1 MEQRIEDYIDDNQ
14 SQASLKLPFED
25 EGEELKIR
33 ETKFIAGE
41 GATGP
46 KLCIRSIDSSR
57 SRLSRKI
64 KSSTIRINHRR
75 LDNLLDRLTAA
86 HRWREASGVL
96 SLLFAGNPHSYSPT
110 EDRKYVRIAMEI
122 QKRFCRKG
130 NYHNLIKSTFEI
142 WSSKLSWYKKGNMKG
157 RLLHLE
163 LALFYI
169 SQEKFDDAKH
179 NTRLLVSD
187 EVSEPFVNLI
197 HGLILYQLWYA
208 ELPEEMQIKGF
219 NAHSSSDAFTTPV
232 VDGCLETEM
241 GESSNGHDAVDIEN
255 TKVSSQHASESSFG
269 NNEKLKEGKS
279 YVRRKISGDNC
290 QCLKDEGGFLK
301 NLDNFSNTS
310 IYFASGLDKILL
322 PIQLKLLTED
332 PMQSIL
338 RYRKFVND
346 KYREAEK
353 HLRLA
358 LHSTPPL
365 LAAFLPLIQLLLLGD
380 QVKEAFVELDK
391 SCRNFDSTLPFRLKA
406 RFLQCF
412 CSSEISMIS
421 ICYEKA
427 LTRDPTC
434 TYSMERLIKMH
445 QTGSYGTTQLIEMLA
460 THLDNVDGKSI
471 VWEEFASCFLKL
483 QTVMLIEDRISGNV
497 GVATVN
503 LHRNRI
509 PATFAEGESRE
520 TWSLRFRWW
529 ASRHFGKS
537 ISISEI
543 RAGECMLLQ
552 FKAACAAHLFG
563 PNNEYVTAALSS
575 FTQQANSKGLS
586 YLEFHIKNAMNL
598 REILA

>member
-33 ETKFIAGE
+33 ETKFIADE
-41 GATGP
+41 GAAGP
-46 KLCIRSIDSSR
+46 KLCLRSIDSSR
-57 SRLSRKI
+57 LPRRN
-64 KSSTIRINHRR
+64 KSSTIHINHRR

-96 SLLFAGNPHSYSPT
+96 SLLFAGNPRSYSPT

-142 WSSKLSWYKKGNMKG
+142 WSSKLSWYKKGNMKW

-255 TKVSSQHASESSFG
+255 TKVSSQHSSESSFG
-269 NNEKLKEGKS
+269 NNGKLKEGKN
-279 YVRRKISGDNC
+279 YVRRKISGDIG

-310 IYFASGLDKILL
+310 IYFAS
-322 PIQLKLLTED
+322 
-332 PMQSIL
+332 
-338 RYRKFVND
+338 
-346 KYREAEK
+346 
-353 HLRLA
+353 
-358 LHSTPPL
+358 
-365 LAAFLPLIQLLLLGD
+365 
-380 QVKEAFVELDK
+380 
-391 SCRNFDSTLPFRLKA
+391 
-406 RFLQCF
+406 
-412 CSSEISMIS
+412 
-421 ICYEKA
+421 
-427 LTRDPTC
+427 
-434 TYSMERLIKMH
+434 
-445 QTGSYGTTQLIEMLA
+445 GSYGTTQLIEMLA

-483 QTVMLIEDRISGNV
+483 RTVTLIEDRISGNV

-503 LHRNRI
+503 LHRNI
-509 PATFAEGESRE
+509 FPATFRQKEKAEKLGGSVLDGGHHAISARVLA
-520 TWSLRFRWW
+520 SLRSEPVNVCSCS
-529 ASRHFGKS
+529 SRLPVLP
-537 ISISEI
+537 IS
-543 RAGECMLLQ
+543 LVL
-552 FKAACAAHLFG
+552 
-563 PNNEYVTAALSS
+563 T
-575 FTQQANSKGLS
+575 
-586 YLEFHIKNAMNL
+586 MNM
-598 REILA
+598 